1 MRDVL
6 QKRCEEFIENRDEIK
21 KAFRLEN
28 TYMFPICANIF
39 CARQIP
45 AREET
50 LRRCNDLLK
59 SYTSAFSNF
68 RGTVRMAMV
77 SLLAVSLTPEEKL
90 RRMLDYYAEL
100 KKYFLASDYLVLVA
114 VLLAE
119 MPEIHPMAEII
130 ARGREIY
137 RKMNREHPLLTS
149 SEDCVFA
156 VMMAFSARDDEHL
169 IADMEDC
176 YHKLKTV
183 FHSSNDVQA
192 VSQVLALSSDST
204 LEKTARVIALYN
216 AVRAAGGKYGRYHE
230 LPVLAA
236 LASQPVDIQTAAAE
250 IMEIDAFLSIQRG
263 YSGWTI
269 SKKTRLMHAAMLLSD
284 DCAPGTAI
292 EAAAMSSTV
301 AMIAAQQAVMCSV
314 ITSTTVGAGS
324 VY

>member
-50 LRRCNDLLK
+50 LCRCNDLLK
-59 SYTSAFSNF
+59 EHTSVFSSF
-68 RGTVRMAMV
+68 RGMVRMAVV
-77 SLLAVSLTPEEKL
+77 SLLAVSLTPEDKL

-100 KKYFLASDYLVLVA
+100 KKYFSFSDYLVLVA
-114 VLLAE
+114 ALLAD
-119 MPEIHPMAEII
+119 MPEIHPMKEII

-149 SEDCVFA
+149 SEDSVFA
-156 VMMAFSARDDEHL
+156 VMMAFSSRDDEHL

-192 VSQVLALSSDST
+192 ASQVLALSSDST

-236 LASQPVDIQTAAAE
+236 LAILPVDIQTAADE
-250 IMEIDAFLSIQRG
+250 IMEIDAFLSTQKG
-263 YSGWTI
+263 YSTWTI
-269 SKKTRLMHAAMLLSD
+269 NKKTRLMHAAMLLSD
-284 DCAPGTAI
+284 DCAPSTVA
-292 EAAAMSSTV
+292 EAAVMGSTV
-301 AMIAAQQAVMCSV
+301 AMIAAQQAAMCAV
-314 ITSTTVGAGS
+314 VTSTTTGAAN
-324 VY
+324 VH